1 MAAVLEYITAEFL
14 EAAGNVC
21 LESKKSIITPK
32 HINLGMR
39 VDDCLDKLM
48 VFATISQGG
57 NLVHM
62 YVVSW
67 CSPKIGMNV
76 LWFCY

>member
-21 LESKKSIITPK
+21 LESKKQVITPK

-57 NLVHM
+57 NLVQINDFLL
-62 YVVSW
+62 
-67 CSPKIGMNV
+67 PGKNKGKQGNQ
-76 LWFCY
+76 